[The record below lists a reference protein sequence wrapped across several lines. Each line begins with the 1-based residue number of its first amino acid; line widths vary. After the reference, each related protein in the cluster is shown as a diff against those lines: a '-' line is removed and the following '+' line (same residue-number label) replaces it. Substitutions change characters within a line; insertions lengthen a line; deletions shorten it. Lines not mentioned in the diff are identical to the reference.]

1 MDKLILL
8 PALTPFLCHPC
19 CPRKAELGQ
28 FWSQKRNKSARS
40 LSTSPQNWI
49 DVCLH
54 LLSAA
59 EQCWES
65 KRSRVHGGWGGPSVS
80 AGLGGPGA
88 SLLQDFLVRSHPTS
102 ALLGFQASPGNLVFF
117 NQSFILRLKHSEELC
132 SVSNWAELR
141 SSNRRPIQ
149 DIYSSIFLA
158 LL

>member
-28 FWSQKRNKSARS
+28 FLSKKRNKSARA
-40 LSTSPQNWI
+40 LSASPQNWI
-49 DVCLH
+49 NVRLH
-54 LLSAA
+54 LHSAA

-65 KRSRVHGGWGGPSVS
+65 KRSRAHGGVGWGPSVP

-88 SLLQDFLVRSHPTS
+88 SLLQDFLVRSRPTS
-102 ALLGFQASPGNLVFF
+102 TLLGFQASPRNLVFF

-132 SVSNWAELR
+132 SVSN
-141 SSNRRPIQ
+141 
-149 DIYSSIFLA
+149 
-158 LL
+158 